1 MFVPSPDFLPQSS
14 SRHSTNDYLQQ
25 FVTSNFCF
33 ILAIDI
39 FKFSSLFLSSE
50 HVSQESLI
58 AVIVGCVLTVLLL
71 ILIIIYAVKAGKCCC
86 CNSANSHSHPNKKDF
101 KNTDLER

>member
-1 MFVPSPDFLPQSS
+1 
-14 SRHSTNDYLQQ
+14 
-25 FVTSNFCF
+25 
-33 ILAIDI
+33 
-39 FKFSSLFLSSE
+39 LFTE

-71 ILIIIYAVKAGKCCC
+71 TLIIIYAVKAGKCCC
-86 CNSANSHSHPNKKDF
+86 CSSSGSHPHPNKKDF

>member
-1 MFVPSPDFLPQSS
+1 
-14 SRHSTNDYLQQ
+14 
-25 FVTSNFCF
+25 
-33 ILAIDI
+33 
-39 FKFSSLFLSSE
+39 
-50 HVSQESLI
+50 LI

-86 CNSANSHSHPNKKDF
+86 CKSGNGQHPNKKDL